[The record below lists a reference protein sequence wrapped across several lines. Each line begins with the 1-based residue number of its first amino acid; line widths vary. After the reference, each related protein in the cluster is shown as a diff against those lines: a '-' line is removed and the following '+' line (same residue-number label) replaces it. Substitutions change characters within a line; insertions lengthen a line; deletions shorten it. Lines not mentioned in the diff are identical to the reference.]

1 MQDQGELIKNQRC
14 SDAEKDCGDRE
25 FGYSPVDRQC
35 HHRHPGD
42 HDQYDAD
49 HDMVDVQPTRA
60 PMLRGCH
67 HLRGASLSACA
78 RMYRTMVRVT
88 KNVRRKA
95 IRHHISGNRA
105 WRDGQIEFQVERL
118 CVEHAENLRRPARVG
133 AGIPFDAPA
142 GPDSLVCDMS
152 TWRSPGGAGWGP
164 TLAWRLFQ
172 LLTVAALAWAG
183 WRLLGH
189 TPYRIDVDV
198 YRMGGQAWLDGR
210 PLYADGTM
218 FHTRGGLDLPF
229 TYPPLAAVAFAPFAW
244 LPLPV
249 ASAAITL
256 TTLVLLIASDGARAD
271 PSGRVGRRPPS
282 PASRPGCG
290 DAGWP
295 RAVVAPAVIY
305 LEPIRSNFDFGQ
317 INVVLMTLVIADCVP
332 RKTPWPRGMLLGLA
346 IALKLTP
353 AVFLLYFLLR
363 RDTRALLVTTASAV
377 VATLAGFAL
386 AWRDSLEYWTE
397 TVRNTDRIGT
407 VTLNTNQNIAGALAR
422 LGLGEGERFVVWTV
436 ACFAVLGLTVWAA
449 RRALRADEPVLALI
463 CVAMFGLVVSPVSW
477 SHHWVWALPAVLVC
491 AVVAYR
497 HRHAALG
504 LVTLAGIAL
513 MVWTPIPLMRE
524 HEETAASLW
533 RQLAGG
539 SYVWWALAVIVM
551 AGTVSARTAARNRPA
566 VNAAPVPAVN

>member
-1 MQDQGELIKNQRC
+1 
-14 SDAEKDCGDRE
+14 
-25 FGYSPVDRQC
+25 
-35 HHRHPGD
+35 
-42 HDQYDAD
+42 
-49 HDMVDVQPTRA
+49 
-60 PMLRGCH
+60 
-67 HLRGASLSACA
+67 
-78 RMYRTMVRVT
+78 
-88 KNVRRKA
+88 
-95 IRHHISGNRA
+95 
-105 WRDGQIEFQVERL
+105 
-118 CVEHAENLRRPARVG
+118 
-133 AGIPFDAPA
+133 
-142 GPDSLVCDMS
+142 MS
-152 TWRSPGGAGWGP
+152 TWRSPGGAGWGS

-198 YRMGGQAWLDGR
+198 YRMGGRAWLDGR
-210 PLYADGTM
+210 PLYADGTS

-256 TTLVLLIASDGARAD
+256 TTLVLLIASTVLVLTRLDVWPQTSVTGEPAWL
-271 PSGRVGRRPPS
+271 RR
-282 PASRPGCG
+282 CWL
-290 DAGWP
+290 AG
-295 RAVVAPAVIY
+295 AVVAPAVIY

-377 VATLAGFAL
+377 VATLAGFAF
-386 AWRDSLEYWTE
+386 AWRDSWEYWTQ
-397 TVRNTDRIGT
+397 TVRNPDRIGT

-449 RRALRADEPVLALI
+449 RRALRANEPVLALI

-524 HEETAASLW
+524 HEETAAPLW

-539 SYVWWALAVIVM
+539 SYVWWAIALIVM
-551 AGTVSARTAARNRPA
+551 AGTVSARSAARHRPA

>member
-1 MQDQGELIKNQRC
+1 M
-14 SDAEKDCGDRE
+14 
-25 FGYSPVDRQC
+25 
-35 HHRHPGD
+35 
-42 HDQYDAD
+42 
-49 HDMVDVQPTRA
+49 
-60 PMLRGCH
+60 
-67 HLRGASLSACA
+67 
-78 RMYRTMVRVT
+78 
-88 KNVRRKA
+88 
-95 IRHHISGNRA
+95 
-105 WRDGQIEFQVERL
+105 
-118 CVEHAENLRRPARVG
+118 
-133 AGIPFDAPA
+133 
-142 GPDSLVCDMS
+142 
-152 TWRSPGGAGWGP
+152 
-164 TLAWRLFQ
+164 LAWRLFQ
-172 LLTVAALAWAG
+172 LLTAAALVWAG
-183 WRLLGH
+183 WRILGH

-256 TTLVLLIASDGARAD
+256 TTLVLLIASTVIVLTRLDVWPD
-271 PSGRVGRRPPS
+271 PPEGKSTVTGEPAWLRRCWL
-282 PASRPGCG
+282 A
-290 DAGWP
+290 A
-295 RAVVAPAVIY
+295 AVVAPAVIY

-363 RDTRALLVTTASAV
+363 RDTRALLVTTGSAV
-377 VATLAGFAL
+377 VATLAGFAF
-386 AWRDSLEYWTE
+386 AWRDSWVYWTE

-436 ACFAVLGLTVWAA
+436 ACFAVLALTVWAG
-449 RRALRADEPVLALI
+449 RRALRAGEPVLALV

-477 SHHWVWALPAVLVC
+477 SHHWVWALPAMLVC
-491 AVVAYR
+491 AVAAYR

-524 HEETAASLW
+524 HEETSASLW

-539 SYVWWALAVIVM
+539 SYLWWALAVIAV
-551 AGTVSARTAARNRPA
+551 AGTVSARTGERPCAFGSGHRARCPPSRSTRPRS
-566 VNAAPVPAVN
+566 APWAPCPL